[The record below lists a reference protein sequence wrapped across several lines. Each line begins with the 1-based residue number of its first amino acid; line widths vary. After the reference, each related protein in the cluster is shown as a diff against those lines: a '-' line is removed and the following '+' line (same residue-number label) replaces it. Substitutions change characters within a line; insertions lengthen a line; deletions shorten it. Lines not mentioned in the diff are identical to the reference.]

1 MSKPTNHRILFI
13 VQELTSG
20 GAAYLCIKWIKR
32 LIAHYDIDLLII
44 GPQEAKMLAE
54 LPATVSIFSTDGSRL
69 TSLCRNRYEAQSP
82 LGVLPF
88 FMRRTELLPLNR
100 DYHAVLGT
108 SILASWQ
115 ACTAYALARSDKKII
130 FLVDEAL
137 AGHLHEL
144 PRKKN
149 VTELSI
155 QVSDYVVSVSKSLF
169 NSMSVQC
176 MALTGKPVEVL
187 RPIVEIQSTIH
198 KRDIKLLPRDKPV
211 ILTVARLE
219 PGKQI
224 LESLYIH
231 HALMK
236 EGVDF
241 RWYIVGKGS
250 QENMI
255 KSEISR
261 LGMEE
266 HFILAGFQHNVA
278 DWLNQCDVFALL
290 SVSEGCPT
298 VIMEALQ
305 SNCPVISTDVHG
317 ADEMIINGQT
327 GIIVAN
333 DQTAIKSELSRL
345 VTNRDLRESLKQ
357 NLMHHPFQLSSE
369 SDLKKLI
376 TMIEAPKDQCSATP
390 AVTILIPT
398 YNQDI
403 YIDRAISSALMQ
415 DFSALEVIVIDD
427 ASTDNTENIC
437 QKWLNDSRF
446 KYFKNPQN
454 LGRVKNYQHA
464 LRDLASGDWVL
475 MLDGDDYL
483 TDAGFIKLA
492 WHSLQRHSAQG
503 VVFAQAGHKVQ
514 HADHSQPDTD
524 ILPEIDADESI
535 IQPGQYPKLVF
546 ETGFFTHLGILFNRN
561 AAIRIDCYSVPIS
574 STDMDSFLRL
584 SLQGPVILLNR
595 IAGCW
600 TQHGNNASANVPINK
615 IAENI
620 RIFREVAALAIRQ
633 GLISTA
639 ELNPPLTRY
648 EAHTLAYLFSCTIG
662 KTTLRPLDTL
672 RLIPIIISINP
683 YLLFNFTLLKA
694 AARTFIQLFIR
705 MLKNQGNY
713 ES

>member
-1 MSKPTNHRILFI
+1 MSKTENQRILFI
-13 VQELTSG
+13 VQELTAG

-44 GPQEAKMLAE
+44 GPHEAKMLTE
-54 LPATVSIFSTDGSRL
+54 LPAAVSIFSSNCNRLASRFL
-69 TSLCRNRYEAQSP
+69 NSPGAASP
-82 LGVLPF
+82 LGALPF
-88 FMRRTELLPLNR
+88 FMRRTELAPLNR
-100 DYHAVLGT
+100 EYHAVLGT

-115 ACTAYALARSDKKII
+115 ACTAYALAHSGKKII

-137 AGHLHEL
+137 AGHPQEL
-144 PRKKN
+144 PRKKDM
-149 VTELSI
+149 TELSI

-169 NSMSVQC
+169 CSMSEKC
-176 MALTGKPVEVL
+176 MALKGKPLEVI
-187 RPIVEIQSTIH
+187 RPIVEMQGALDTQ
-198 KRDIKLLPRDKPV
+198 DMQVLPHDKPA

-224 LESLYIH
+224 LESLFIH
-231 HALMK
+231 HALMQ

-250 QENMI
+250 LESI
-255 KSEISR
+255 ISSEIKR
-261 LGMEE
+261 LGMEDY
-266 HFILAGFQHNVA
+266 FILAGFQHNVA
-278 DWLNQCDVFALL
+278 DWLKQCDAFALL

-298 VIMEALQ
+298 VIMEALHCG
-305 SNCPVISTDVHG
+305 CPVLSTEVHG
-317 ADEMIINGQT
+317 ADEMIINEQT
-327 GIIVAN
+327 GIIVPN
-333 DQTAIKSELSRL
+333 DQTAIKNQLSRL
-345 VTNRDLRESLKQ
+345 VLDRDLRERLKQ
-357 NLMHHPFQLSSE
+357 NLIHHPFELSLE
-369 SDLKKLI
+369 SDLKRLI
-376 TMIEAPKDQCSATP
+376 KMIEAPKEQVSTTP
-390 AVTILIPT
+390 TVSIMIPT

-446 KYFKNPQN
+446 KYFRNPLN

-464 LRDLASGDWVL
+464 VRDLASGDWVL

-483 TDAGFIKLA
+483 TDAGFIKTA
-492 WHSLQRHSAQG
+492 WHALQSYPGQG
-503 VVFAQAGHKVQ
+503 VVFVQAGHRVQ
-514 HADHSQPDTD
+514 YNDHSQPDIN
-524 ILPEIDADESI
+524 ILPAIDTDEAI

-546 ETGFFTHLGILFNRN
+546 NTGFFTHLGILFNRD
-561 AAIRIDCYSVPIS
+561 AAIKNDCYSAPIS

-584 SLQGPVILLNR
+584 SLQGPVILLNK

-620 RIFREVAALAIRQ
+620 RIFRDVAALAISK
-633 GLISTA
+633 GLISAA

-648 EAHTLAYLFSCTIG
+648 EAQTLAYLFSCTIG
-662 KTTLRPLDTL
+662 KTTHHPLDTL

-705 MLKNQGNY
+705 MLRKLSQL
-713 ES
+713 

>member
-1 MSKPTNHRILFI
+1 MSKPENQRILFI
-13 VQELTSG
+13 VQEFTPG

-32 LIAHYDIDLLII
+32 LIAHYDIDLMII
-44 GPQEAKMLAE
+44 GPHEAKMLAE
-54 LPATVSIFSTDGSRL
+54 LPEAVSIFSSNCNRLASRL
-69 TSLCRNRYEAQSP
+69 LNSPGAASP
-82 LGVLPF
+82 LGALSF
-88 FMRRTELLPLNR
+88 FRQRTELPPLNR
-100 DYHAVLGT
+100 EYHAVLGT

-115 ACTAYALARSDKKII
+115 ACTAYVLARSGKKII

-137 AGHLHEL
+137 AAHPHES

-149 VTELSI
+149 VAELSI

-169 NSMSVQC
+169 NSMSAKC
-176 MALTGKPVEVL
+176 TTLSGKPLEVI
-187 RPIVEIQSTIH
+187 RPIVEMQSATH
-198 KRDIKLLPRDKPV
+198 AQDIKVLPRDKPV

-224 LESLYIH
+224 PESLYIH
-231 HALMK
+231 HALMQ

-250 QENMI
+250 LESVI
-255 KSEISR
+255 KNEIRR
-261 LGMEE
+261 LGMQE
-266 HFILAGFQHNVA
+266 HFILAGFQPNVE
-278 DWLNQCDVFALL
+278 DWLKQCDVFALL

-298 VIMEALQ
+298 VIMEALHCG
-305 SNCPVISTDVHG
+305 CPVLSTEVHG
-317 ADEMIINGQT
+317 VDELIMNEQT
-327 GIIVAN
+327 GIIVPN
-333 DQTAIKSELSRL
+333 DQIAIKNQLSRL
-345 VTNRDLRESLKQ
+345 VLNRDLRDSLKQ
-357 NLMHHPFQLSSE
+357 NLIHHPFELSPE

-376 TMIEAPKDQCSATP
+376 KMIEAPKEQVSTTP
-390 AVTILIPT
+390 AVSIMIPT

-437 QKWLNDSRF
+437 RKWLNDYRF

-464 LRDLASGDWVL
+464 LRNLASGDWVL

-483 TDAGFIKLA
+483 TDAGYIKTA
-492 WHSLQRHSAQG
+492 WHSLQSHPGQN
-503 VVFAQAGHKVQ
+503 VVFVQAGHRVQ
-514 HADHSQPDTD
+514 YNDHSQPDIN
-524 ILPEIDADESI
+524 ILPAIDTDEAI

-546 ETGFFTHLGILFNRN
+546 NTGFFTHLGILFNRD
-561 AAIRIDCYSVPIS
+561 AAIRNNCYSAPIS

-600 TQHGNNASANVPINK
+600 TQHGNNASANVPINEV
-615 IAENI
+615 AENV
-620 RIFREVAALAIRQ
+620 RIFREVAALAISK
-633 GLISTA
+633 GVISA
-639 ELNPPLTRY
+639 SELNPPLTRY
-648 EAHTLAYLFSCTIG
+648 EAQTLAYLFSRTIG
-662 KTTLRPLDTL
+662 KTTHHPLDTL

-694 AARTFIQLFIR
+694 AAKTFIQLFIR
-705 MLKNQGNY
+705 MLKKL
-713 ES
+713 SPL